1 MYNIFKYK
9 MFAVMTLLVF
19 DQVHL
24 LKSIATDS
32 KEKVRD
38 AESDKKWRQQ
48 KRRKS
53 SSVLFN
59 R

>member
-1 MYNIFKYK
+1 MYKIFKYK

-38 AESDKKWRQQ
+38 AKSDKKWRQ
-48 KRRKS
+48 
-53 SSVLFN
+53 
-59 R
+59 